1 MKKQFIVIFITL
13 VILLSLVIFPLT
25 VFAPK
30 QNIEIYAGV
39 VPHHLLASDI
49 ILNFFKNLRMDESDV
64 IVLISPDHFYQCNS
78 KGVDFIT
85 TDSANFKGF
94 QIERTLIQG
103 IANNFSVLESS
114 ILLSLDHGIV
124 DILLFLKLNFPH
136 VKLVPVIIS
145 RGLTFEKA
153 KQFTETLFTL
163 SKAKTTVI
171 ASVDFSHNLEEE
183 IAKLHDERSIRV
195 FLNFEEEGFS
205 NIDVDSPQ
213 ALFIARYFAKSKG
226 ADSFTVIG
234 KGNSNNYLKE
244 KQPQTTSYFSA
255 LLGKGLRETLTKK
268 TTETFIFTG
277 DIMLDRGVNK
287 LMQEFGFDYPFEKI
301 KKTLSSIG
309 YVVGNLEGPILYNKK
324 PYIKNSLNFSFD
336 KKTAI
341 ALTSTH
347 FNILSLANNHT
358 DNSGAKGLNE
368 TREILKTHSIT
379 PIGDPLYFN
388 DKFTYKVNDTVFL
401 AFNFTYF
408 FDNTAIKTV
417 QRVRET
423 QKDAFIIVFVHWGE
437 EYTPISSSYVRTIAH
452 QIIDA
457 GGDVIIGSH
466 PHVVQEVELYHS
478 KERGED
484 SLIFYSL
491 GNFVFDQY
499 FSKETQTGLAVGLI
513 KDKDYQEF
521 TLIPIDLTNSQP
533 KLMEEKE
540 KTLFLKELA
549 KRSSAQIKS
558 EIEKGVI
565 KLPTFKH

>member
-49 ILNFFKNLRMDESDV
+49 ILKFFNSLRMDESDV
-64 IVLISPDHFYQCNS
+64 MVLISPDHFHQCNL

-85 TDSANFKGF
+85 TDSENFKDF

-103 IANNFSVLESS
+103 IANNFSVLANST
-114 ILLSLDHGIV
+114 LLSLDHGVV
-124 DILLFLKLNFPH
+124 DILPFLKLNFPH
-136 VKLVPVIIS
+136 VKLVPVIVS
-145 RGLTFEKA
+145 QSLNLEKA
-153 KQFTETLFTL
+153 KKFTETLFTL

-171 ASVDFSHNLEEE
+171 ASVDFSHNLKEE
-183 IAKLHDERSIRV
+183 IANLHDERSIRV

-213 ALFIARYFAKSKG
+213 ALFIARYFSKLNG
-226 ADSFTVIG
+226 ADSFTLIG

-255 LLGKGLRETLTKK
+255 LLGKGLKEALTKN

-277 DIMLDRGVNK
+277 DIMLDRAVNN

-301 KKTLSSIG
+301 KKTLSSID

-336 KKTAI
+336 KKTAL
-341 ALTSTH
+341 ALASTH

-358 DNSGAKGLNE
+358 DNSGAKGLTE

-379 PIGDPLYFN
+379 PIGDPLYSN
-388 DKFTYKVNDTVFL
+388 DKFTYKVNNTIFL

-408 FDNTAIKTV
+408 FDNTSIKTV
-417 QRVRET
+417 QKVRET
-423 QKDAFIIVFVHWGE
+423 YKDAFIIVFVHWGE

-478 KERGED
+478 KERGKD

-521 TLIPIDLTNSQP
+521 ILIPIDLTNSQP
-533 KLMEEKE
+533 KLMDEKE

-549 KRSSAQIKS
+549 KRSSAQIKN

-565 KLPTFKH
+565 KLPTFKR

>member
-13 VILLSLVIFPLT
+13 IFVLSLVIFPLT
-25 VFAPK
+25 LFAPK

-64 IVLISPDHFYQCNS
+64 IVLLSVDHFYQCNS

-85 TDSANFKGF
+85 TDLTNFKDF
-94 QIERTLIQG
+94 QVERGVIKGL
-103 IANNFSVLESS
+103 ANNFSLLENNAM
-114 ILLSLDHGIV
+114 LSLDHGIV
-124 DILLFLKLNFPH
+124 DILPFLKLYFPH
-136 VKLVPVIIS
+136 IKLVPVIIS
-145 RGLTFEKA
+145 RSLTFEKA

-171 ASVDFSHNLEEE
+171 ASVDFSHDLPEE
-183 IAKLHDERSIRV
+183 IAKLHDERSIRL

-213 ALFIARYFAKSKG
+213 ALFIARYFAKLKG

-234 KGNSNNYLKE
+234 KENSNNYLKE

-255 LLGKGLRETLTKK
+255 LIGKGLKEELTKK

-277 DIMLDRGVNK
+277 DIMLDRSVNK
-287 LMQEFGFDYPFEKI
+287 LMQAFGFDYPFEKI
-301 KKTLSSIG
+301 TKTLSSID

-324 PYIKNSLNFSFD
+324 PYIRNSLNFSFD
-336 KKTAI
+336 KKTAVV
-341 ALTSTH
+341 LSSTH

-358 DNSGAKGLNE
+358 DNSGAKGLTE
-368 TREILKTHSIT
+368 TREILKAHSIT

-388 DKFTYKVNDTVFL
+388 DKFTYKENNTLFL

-417 QRVRET
+417 QKVRET
-423 QKDAFIIVFVHWGE
+423 YKDAFIIVLVHWGE
-437 EYTPISSSYVRTIAH
+437 EYIPISSSYVRTIAH
-452 QIIDA
+452 QIIDV
-457 GGDVIIGSH
+457 GGDIIIGSH

-478 KERGED
+478 EGRNKD

-491 GNFVFDQY
+491 GNFIFDQY
-499 FSKETQTGLAVGLI
+499 FSKETQMGLAVGLI

-521 TLIPIDLTNSQP
+521 ILIPIDLTNSQP

-540 KTLFLKELA
+540 KKLFLKELA
-549 KRSSAQIKS
+549 KRSSIKIRS
-558 EIEKGVI
+558 AIEKGVI
-565 KLPTFKH
+565 KLPTFQG